1 MISLVNVSK
10 KFKDEYVLNNISLE
24 LESGKIYGITG
35 RNGSGKSIL
44 FKTLCGFL
52 RPDSGEVIVNN
63 INLYKSKSFPES
75 TSALIEKPKFLDN
88 VSGLDNLLLL
98 AKIKGNVQKNQII
111 ELLNRVGIDEK
122 NQIKEFKKYSVGTK
136 QKLGIAQVLMEDDTI
151 LIFDEPFSGLDDQTV
166 QNVRNILLEERKKG
180 KLILVSSHIKEDI
193 DVLCDIVYRI
203 DMGKIEIIKNKVMEN
218 RDEI

>member
-52 RPDSGEVIVNN
+52 KPDAGEVIVNN
-63 INLYKSKSFPES
+63 INLYKSRSFPKS

-122 NQIKEFKKYSVGTK
+122 NQKKEFKKYSVGTK
-136 QKLGIAQVLMEDDTI
+136 QKLGIAQVLMENDTI

-180 KLILVSSHIKEDI
+180 KLILLSSHIKEDI

-203 DMGKIEIIKNKVMEN
+203 DMGKIEIIKNKAMGN